1 MIPDSFSVFHSQ
13 DRVTQMP
20 VGTIRTTVAK
30 TGRVE
35 QKWHHV
41 DATDQVLGRL
51 AVKIA
56 RVLMG
61 KHKATYTPHVDT
73 GDFVV
78 VTRVGE
84 LKVTGNKLDDRVYAR
99 YSYYPGGYKE
109 TPMRVVFEN
118 RPERVLETAV
128 RRMLPKSALGRRMLK
143 KLKVYRGESHPHSA
157 QQPIA
162 WAF

>member
-1 MIPDSFSVFHSQ
+1 
-13 DRVTQMP
+13 MP
-20 VGTIRTTVAK
+20 LGTIRTTVAK
-30 TGRVE
+30 TGQVD
-35 QKWHHV
+35 QKWIHV

-61 KHKATYTPHVDT
+61 KHKPSYTAHVDT

-78 VTRVGE
+78 VTNVE
-84 LKVTGNKLDDRVYAR
+84 KLAISAKKLDSQSYAR

-109 TPMRVVFEN
+109 TPMRTVFER
-118 RPERVLETAV
+118 RPHRVLEEAV
-128 RRMLPKSALGRRMLK
+128 RRMMPKNALGRRMLT
-143 KLKVYRGESHPHSA
+143 KLKVYRGDTHPHAA
-157 QQPIA
+157 QLPVA